1 MNKLLIYLGVLS
13 GIVLFS
19 SCYNNKKDISTPT
32 ATSLASI
39 SFRDDIVPIVISGA
53 CGCHNNGQSGN
64 AIQFTHFDTV
74 FYSTILARAGVFNDM
89 ANGKDH
95 PGEGGVFFSPAQAA
109 VVKAWVA
116 QGAKDNYV
124 PPPVTGKVT
133 YAINI
138 VPMYKSVCKGTACH
152 GGLGAN
158 LDYAKM
164 TADKDVLSKM
174 MASAGSSGHPG
185 GTLSLDG
192 TTTGT
197 FLAWIQQGLPQ

>member
-74 FYSTILARAGVFNDM
+74 FYSTILARAGSADISRDNRNSDSLFESAFIATSVILFISDSTM
-89 ANGKDH
+89 
-95 PGEGGVFFSPAQAA
+95 PIIISSRS
-109 VVKAWVA
+109 
-116 QGAKDNYV
+116 AKW
-124 PPPVTGKVT
+124 
-133 YAINI
+133 
-138 VPMYKSVCKGTACH
+138 
-152 GGLGAN
+152 L
-158 LDYAKM
+158 
-164 TADKDVLSKM
+164 
-174 MASAGSSGHPG
+174 
-185 GTLSLDG
+185 
-192 TTTGT
+192 
-197 FLAWIQQGLPQ
+197 